1 MARTEISTSNDK
13 NKVVKT
19 ERLSY
24 VEWMQ
29 KIHSIHYC
37 STAELDK
44 GIAKIMQYNLS
55 NLK

>member
-1 MARTEISTSNDK
+1 MARTEISTSNNK
-13 NKVVKT
+13 NEVVKT

-29 KIHSIHYC
+29 KIHSVHYC